1 MKKHALIGAMS
12 ISVCTFCASLAS
24 TPAFAADFPAGRYQ
38 AQDLSIVFDGKG
50 KFEVSKGGTTE
61 VSGTYIVQQGRVELT
76 DVAGPWACTSSQQKK
91 GTYVWSW
98 NGTAL
103 SFIKVTD
110 SCEERS
116 KTLVPVGW
124 QFQK

>member
-1 MKKHALIGAMS
+1 MTNKLLIGAIAS
-12 ISVCTFCASLAS
+12 ISVCAIGTTALAE
-24 TPAFAADFPAGRYQ
+24 DFPAGSYH

-50 KFEVSKGGTTE
+50 KFEVAKGGTTE

-76 DVAGPWACTSSQQKK
+76 DVKGPWACTNSGQKK

-103 SFIKVTD
+103 TFIKVTD

-116 KTLVPVGW
+116 KTLVPASW
-124 QFQK
+124 QLRN